1 MLPDSRGA
9 DHFRTALLA
18 LGDALDEIV
27 VVGGWAHRL
36 FALHPLARRVVNP
49 PIATLDADIVVST
62 ACETDLDGR
71 LQRGGFRV
79 ERRGNATPQL
89 ARYRPGV
96 ADHEGD
102 EFYLEFLV
110 PRTGAS
116 RGRSGRLKNTLTV
129 AGVVAQQ
136 LPHIELL
143 TEDTWTVSVDGLQ
156 QAVRI
161 PNAARYLAQKLLVL
175 DQRAVTG
182 KRPNDVRYC
191 YDTLHCFGDA
201 LVELSALAASI
212 RWSAA
217 WKKRLRR
224 GRLLLEDADLLARA
238 ARLPDGLGRSVSRAA
253 LAATLADG
261 LDIIFGPLD
270 S

>member
-1 MLPDSRGA
+1 MLPDS
-9 DHFRTALLA
+9 
-18 LGDALDEIV
+18 
-27 VVGGWAHRL
+27 
-36 FALHPLARRVVNP
+36 
-49 PIATLDADIVVST
+49 
-62 ACETDLDGR
+62 
-71 LQRGGFRV
+71 RGGFRV

-89 ARYRPGV
+89 TRYRPGV

-143 TEDTWTVSVDGLQ
+143 TEDTWTVSVDGFQ

-217 WKKRLRR
+217 WKSVFGEDVSCSKMQTFSLEPRDSPMGWVVLSLAPLWPRRLRT
-224 GRLLLEDADLLARA
+224 ASTSSLARSTHDACRRRAPCGIPYGLTAGETEVIAGA
-238 ARLPDGLGRSVSRAA
+238 AVGKPPVGREESPSFTGQDA
-253 LAATLADG
+253 G
-261 LDIIFGPLD
+261 
-270 S
+270 